1 MIQEPIIRSL
11 LDDDLYKFNMGS
23 VVFHDFPNAIVT
35 YKFILRSKVPFPKG
49 FDTELQN
56 QLELLQRV
64 HMTDEEA
71 DWMRKSIPY
80 QRPTYIEWLRHYRM
94 DPREVTIKQTGGTLE
109 IIVKGYWYRV
119 IFWEVKLMAIISELY
134 FRMTNQPAEGT
145 VWMDKMYAKS
155 KKLSGAGCHW
165 IDFSTRR
172 RHSYDVQDHLV
183 EIMRDYK
190 GFLGTSNPHFAMKYG
205 VVPSGTYAHE
215 CIMAMSAL
223 YGPIMA
229 DRMWR
234 KHWAAHFNGNV
245 GIALTDTYTSKVF
258 YRDFDTY
265 DARLFD
271 GVRVDSGENY
281 EQGIRAVDHY
291 RKLKIPSQEKRLVFS
306 NGLTTDE
313 YIALDQYFRK
323 FIQPCGGIGTH
334 FANDIDGIKPL
345 NMVIKL
351 ATADFG
357 NGPVDVVKLSD
368 DPGKYT
374 GTYEAMVLVKQTLG
388 LPIEQVTK

>member
-49 FDTELQN
+49 FDNELLN
-56 QLELLQRV
+56 QLELLQRI

-71 DWMRKSIPY
+71 AWMRAKIPY

-94 DPREVTIKQTGGTLE
+94 DPREVTVKQVDGTLE
-109 IIVKGYWYRV
+109 VTVRGYWYRT

-134 FRMTNQPAEGT
+134 FRLTGQPVTGK
-145 VWMDKMYAKS
+145 WMAKMHTKG
-155 KKLSGAGCHW
+155 KKLMDAGCHW
-165 IDFSTRR
+165 IDFATRR
-172 RHSYDVQDHLV
+172 RHSYEVQDKLV
-183 EIMRDYK
+183 EIMREYK
-190 GFLGTSNPHFAMKYG
+190 GFLGTSNPHLAMKYDLT
-205 VVPSGTYAHE
+205 PSGTYAHE
-215 CIMAMSAL
+215 CIMAMAAL

-245 GIALTDTYTSKVF
+245 GIALTDTFTSKVF

-291 RKLKIPSQEKRLVFS
+291 RALKIPSQEKRLVFS
-306 NGLTTDE
+306 NGLNTDE

-334 FANDIDGIKPL
+334 FGNDIDGIKPL

>member
-1 MIQEPIIRSL
+1 MISEPIIRSL

-35 YKFILRSKVPFPKG
+35 YKFILRRKVPFPKG
-49 FDTELQN
+49 FDMELEK
-56 QLELLQRV
+56 QLQFLSYLE
-64 HMTDEEA
+64 MTDAEA
-71 DWMRKSIPY
+71 DWMRASIPY
-80 QRPTYIEWLRHYRM
+80 QRPTYLEWLRHYRM
-94 DPREVTIKQTGGTLE
+94 DPSEVTIKQVDGTLGLT
-109 IIVKGYWYRV
+109 VKGYWYRV

-134 FRMTNQPAEGT
+134 FRMTNQPAEGN
-145 VWMDKMYAKS
+145 VWVDKMYAKS

-172 RHSYDVQDHLV
+172 RHSYAVQDKLV
-183 EIMRDYK
+183 SIIRDYK

-205 VVPSGTYAHE
+205 VTPSGTYAHE
-215 CIMAMSAL
+215 SIMAMSAL
-223 YGPIMA
+223 YGPVMA

-281 EQGIRAVDHY
+281 EQGIRALDHY

-334 FANDIDGIKPL
+334 FANDINGIKPL

-357 NGPVDVVKLSD
+357 NGPVGVVKLSD
-368 DPGKYT
+368 DAGKYT
-374 GTYEAMVLVKQTLG
+374 GKYEDMVLVKQTLG
-388 LPIEQVTK
+388 LPVEQVTK